1 MSEGVAD
8 GGRLEGRRALITG
21 ASSGA
26 GQTTAEVFAR
36 EGARIALVASRP
48 EPLEQVAAGIGDR
61 AIAVAADIADPDQV
75 ARAVRTAIDHM
86 GGLDVVVNCAAVS
99 MGGTLEET
107 TPERW
112 QRTLA
117 VNLSGAYYVSRD
129 TALHMVDRGG
139 GAIVNVASESASL
152 GMPYYI
158 AYCASKAGM
167 LGMTRAMAV
176 ALAPTVRVNA
186 VCPGPIDTPML
197 QAHFETS
204 PEAREQLFAR
214 VPMARAASREEIAAG
229 IMYFVTDGTCAT
241 GASLALDCGTTATV

>member
-1 MSEGVAD
+1 MNTEAMN
-8 GGRLEGRRALITG
+8 GGRLAGRRALITG

-26 GQTTAEVFAR
+26 GQTTAEMFAR
-36 EGARIALVASRP
+36 EGAQVALVASRP
-48 EPLEQVAAGIGDR
+48 EPLEQAAGAIGER
-61 AIAVAADIADPDQV
+61 AIAVPADIGDSDQV
-75 ARAVRTAIDHM
+75 ARAVATAIEGM
-86 GGLDVVVNCAAVS
+86 GGLDVVVNCAAIS

-112 QRTLA
+112 RRTLD
-117 VNLSGAYYVSRD
+117 VNLSGAYYVSRES
-129 TALHMVDRGG
+129 ARHMLANGG

-167 LGMTRAMAV
+167 VGMTRAMAV
-176 ALAPTVRVNA
+176 ALAPTVTVNV

-204 PEAREQLFAR
+204 PDAKDELMSR
-214 VPMARAASREEIAAG
+214 VPMGRAASREEIAAG
-229 IMYFVTDGTCAT
+229 IMYFATDGTCAT